1 MDVELIS
8 PLSGRPGRLLRRAE
22 PGGWRVAAL
31 AAIVAATLA
40 FGWLIVEAPA
50 IESFALAVALAVAWS
65 MWLDR
70 RSEQNDD
77 A

>member
-8 PLSGRPGRLLRRAE
+8 PLSGRPGRLVQRAE
-22 PGGWRVAAL
+22 PGRWRVAAL
-31 AAIVAATLA
+31 GAIVAATIV

-50 IESFALAVALAVAWS
+50 IESFALAVALAVGWS

-70 RSEQNDD
+70 RPEHSSD
-77 A
+77 